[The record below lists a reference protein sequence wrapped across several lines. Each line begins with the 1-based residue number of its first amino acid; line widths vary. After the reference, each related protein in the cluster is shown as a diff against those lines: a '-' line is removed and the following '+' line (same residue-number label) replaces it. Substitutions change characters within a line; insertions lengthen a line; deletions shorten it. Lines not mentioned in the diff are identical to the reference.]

1 MSISYEV
8 GTIDDVLAIS
18 SKIIEFKQ
26 VPTFKN
32 ISERLQGKKSLILIA
47 RYKGELAGYKVGYK
61 LTDTEFYSWLG
72 GVSPAYRNL
81 GIATKLREAQEN
93 WVFSH
98 GYSVISVKSMNR
110 FSSMLQLLIS
120 SGYKIN
126 GYEDNGTADNS
137 KIKFTKVM

>member
-61 LTDTEFYSWLG
+61 LTDTEFYS
-72 GVSPAYRNL
+72 
-81 GIATKLREAQEN
+81 
-93 WVFSH
+93 
-98 GYSVISVKSMNR
+98 
-110 FSSMLQLLIS
+110 
-120 SGYKIN
+120 
-126 GYEDNGTADNS
+126 
-137 KIKFTKVM
+137 